1 MRRLTGAVAGA
12 VLLLLPART
21 GIENPVLAETTEA
34 VYALEFNGEL
44 VGHAYFTLT
53 IDAAG
58 RYRFEAFTV
67 PAGKLS
73 RAADQEVLEISDGVH
88 RPSGTR
94 PAAFTQSAVDGERS
108 QRIDMTFDWH
118 AGQVTLQGPSGQ
130 VAHALLP
137 DTHDRL
143 SYLLAARRLA
153 RHDAGSARIQVAAPQ
168 ATTESLLRVV
178 AEETL
183 DTPAGTFR
191 AVAVERLSGDEEG
204 YRTIWFDAGERCRL
218 PLGIEQVSGENRTVM
233 RVQRCIDR
241 GTATR

>member
-1 MRRLTGAVAGA
+1 MRRLTGAVAGV
-12 VLLLLPART
+12 VLTLLPART
-21 GIENPVLAETTEA
+21 GIEHPVLAEATEA
-34 VYALEFNGEL
+34 VYALEFNDEL

-53 IDAAG
+53 IDATG
-58 RYRFEAFTV
+58 RYRFDAFTV

-73 RAADQEVLEISDGVH
+73 RAAGQEVLETSDGVH

-94 PAAFTQSAVDGERS
+94 SATFSQSAVDGERS
-108 QRIDMTFDWH
+108 ERIDMNFDWH
-118 AGQVTLQGPSGQ
+118 AGQLTLQGPSGQ

-153 RHDAGSARIQVAAPQ
+153 RRDTGPERIQVAAPQ

-183 DTPAGTFR
+183 DTPAGPFS

-204 YRTIWFDAGERCRL
+204 QRTIWFDTAERCRL
-218 PLGIEQVSGENRTVM
+218 PLKIEQLSGENRTVM
-233 RVQRCIDR
+233 QLQRCIDR
-241 GTATR
+241 GSATR